1 MKREIK
7 ENNFEKIDYT
17 SIDDAKCIESNDKII
32 KLWSRRIE
40 LEEVYHEEK
49 SRDKYEAKSFVT
61 FKDEEDNKIYSTEID
76 KKMYLQLREYK
87 KKGKPVEVLAK
98 VMKEKEKDYYYNILK
113 IIKYKAGNLPLQQ
126 LQVSSNELILV
137 KKFLAKISIQFKKTN
152 KWGLLDEIKA
162 AVVED
167 LNIVGTDVDDPY
179 NDAID
184 AMICQAFSGGTVRNT
199 NAKINT
205 CIIGPP
211 AGGKKLLWEI
221 AKMINV
227 VSREAQ
233 AIRVTQAGL
242 TANMANDYKLGAIPL
257 ANKGVFGLQD
267 FDKCQTKAE
276 LLSIFSDVMEDGKC
290 IINGVHKAELEAET
304 AIHIDMNRLSD
315 LYLNGSTLKNVTE
328 DISLPTNIISRFDF
342 IVEFNKDFEL
352 QNRKINQLLIGGLDL
367 KKRGDSKIALYCMEN
382 GIKFERFIKL
392 VVAYVMTEFQD
403 INMEPVQKHMSD
415 GFLKI
420 MKVNKENIEKVPE
433 IAMFSM
439 RLMYSAIKFVHAFTR
454 LQLLEKSNRE
464 AVDKAFHLLSRK
476 LDFLKNIN
484 RDFLVPHYRTMGKEA
499 FVKWLYDNYQ
509 DTRFAPKQLYKDYKK
524 AKSPCG
530 EVSFRTFYYWIQA
543 FAEKKKQG
551 SWKIKDIF
559 REKFSKDD

>member
-7 ENNFEKIDYT
+7 ENNFENFDYT
-17 SIDDAKCIESNDKII
+17 SIDDAKCIESNGKII

-61 FKDEEDNKIYSTEID
+61 FKDEGDNKIYSTEID

-87 KKGKPVEVLAK
+87 RKGRPVEVLAK
-98 VMKEKEKDYYYNILK
+98 VIKEKEKDYYYNILK
-113 IIKYKAGNLPLQQ
+113 IIRYRAGNLPLQQ
-126 LQVSSNELILV
+126 LQASSNELILV
-137 KKFLAKISIQFKKTN
+137 KKFLAKISIQFKTN
-152 KWGLLDEIKA
+152 RWGLLDEIKA

-167 LNIVGTDVDDPY
+167 LNIIGTDIDDLY
-179 NDAID
+179 NDSID
-184 AMICQAFSGGTVRNT
+184 AMICQAFSGGRVGNSS
-199 NAKINT
+199 AKINT

-211 AGGKKLLWEI
+211 ACGKKPLWEI
-221 AKMINV
+221 AKIINV

-233 AIRVTQAGL
+233 GIRVTPAGL
-242 TANMANDYKLGAIPL
+242 TANMAQDYKLGAIPL
-257 ANKGVFGLQD
+257 ANKGTFGLQD

-276 LLSIFSDVMEDGKC
+276 LLSIFGDVMEDGKC
-290 IINGVHKAELEAET
+290 IINGVYKAELEAET
-304 AIHIDMNRLSD
+304 AIHIDLNRLSD
-315 LYLNGSTLKNVTE
+315 LYLNKSTLKNVTE

-342 IVEFNKDFEL
+342 MVELIKDFKL
-352 QNRKINQLLIGGLDL
+352 QNQKIKRFMTGGLDS
-367 KKRGDSKIALYCMEN
+367 KKRRDSVIALYSKEN
-382 GIKFERFIKL
+382 GIKFDRFIKL

-403 INMEPVQKHMSD
+403 INMEPVKKYMRD

-420 MKVNKENIEKVPE
+420 LKVNNENIEKVPE
-433 IAMFSM
+433 IAMFSW
-439 RLMYSAIKFVHAFTR
+439 RLMNSALKFVHAFTR
-454 LQLLEKSNRE
+454 LQLLGKANRE

-484 RDFLVPHYRTMGKEA
+484 GEFLVPNYRTTGKEA
-499 FVKWLYDNYQ
+499 FAKWLYDNYK

-530 EVSFRTFYYWIQA
+530 EVAFRTFYYWIQA
-543 FAEKKKQG
+543 FAEKKKQN
-551 SWKIKDIF
+551 SWKIKDNIQ
-559 REKFSKDD
+559 EKFSKDD